1 MMDITEIIRAAGRGE
16 ISYEE
21 ANRRLCELGSLVK
34 LEKGAN
40 TITEDEIEATVVDD
54 DPAKVTGWGYLDM
67 GIGKPDKVRIENGNF
82 GYDTGFGENNHAYL
96 LIKGRQYRVMG
107 DHIIVE

>member
-1 MMDITEIIRAAGRGE
+1 MIDITEIIRAAGRGK

-21 ANRRLCELGSLVK
+21 ANRRLEETGSDLRLNPNK
-34 LEKGAN
+34 N
-40 TITEDEIEATVVDD
+40 TISDAELEATVVDD
-54 DPAKVTGWGYLDM
+54 DPTKVTGWGYLDM
-67 GIGKPDKVRIENGNF
+67 GVGKPDKVRIENGNF

-96 LIKGRQYRVMG
+96 LIKGHQYRVMG